1 MCLCMRMCTYA
12 TWSKSLRLCAVFLS
26 ICSKSLRLCA
36 LFLSICSKSLCLCA
50 LLLSICSKSL
60 CLCALYLSKLMC
72 LCLWRL
78 ALLRVNILMWRVSEC
93 DLTVVCRGMCYKKL
107 GNFEESVKDY
117 TNAIRLES
125 NNGNFYY
132 NRAISYMCLNPPD
145 YEKALEDYDVA
156 VKLSQAKYRPLFNRG
171 NCLRKMGRI
180 AESIVDLKQVAVL
193 SSLLRCC
200 R

>member
-1 MCLCMRMCTYA
+1 MAWRADLTGSLNLEQRDDNHTSLMKLYGYETCVSMLSLTY
-12 TWSKSLRLCAVFLS
+12 SKSDALS
-26 ICSKSLRLCA
+26 PCGA
-36 LFLSICSKSLCLCA
+36 
-50 LLLSICSKSL
+50 
-60 CLCALYLSKLMC
+60 Y
-72 LCLWRL
+72 
-78 ALLRVNILMWRVSEC
+78 
-93 DLTVVCRGMCYKKL
+93 TYRGMCYKKL

-145 YEKALEDYDVA
+145 YEKALEDYDLA

-180 AESIVDLKQVAVL
+180 AESIVDLKQVL
-193 SSLLRCC
+193 SRSCNLVMLFTRMRCGMLEMRPDAQVPVRAPC
-200 R
+200 PSEL